1 MAHLPN
7 RHLGTT
13 VFKYFG
19 KIRRDYGLVK
29 ALEIS

>member
-13 VFKYFG
+13 VFKYLG
-19 KIRRDYGLVK
+19 KIRRDYGL
-29 ALEIS
+29 EGIRN